1 MMMLAGVDV
10 GDITEVR
17 NPYIA
22 PEILRNY
29 DGSKTVIVFAV
40 SQKDMDEDPRFS
52 FRPTKIGKPSYLQPY
67 KEGAKLKPFGDPD
80 RPTGYV
86 VVTPTFQ
93 FDVLGE
99 PMKSATEVRKQFANA
114 DTNTQKEIIKD
125 LFGSYDKSI
134 HTLMNKKLKASQ
146 TSVSK
151 IRSKAKTIKEQLH
164 DHGDLTHEKFG
175 PMLDAFVSFASDKLG
190 IKSFPKITLRKE
202 EMPTSFGG
210 YNPSDNSIVIVT
222 KNRHPMDIYRTVAH
236 ELVHHKQKEEGRIGK
251 NISQEGSTGSP
262 QENEANAEA
271 GKIMRWFAKSNP
283 EMFKAGYVVE
293 GMTTSGGIR
302 GLGNVTGEV
311 SPSTVSQYV
320 LDNQGYEYPQL
331 QDNTTNGLYTF
342 TDNNYWLDKD
352 GSKKYKTKSIVQ
364 EENLE
369 EGIYDPAR
377 HTAVFLAGGP
387 GSGKDF
393 VLQRAV
399 AGHGHTE
406 LNSDRAFEHLMGKRG
421 LDKKMPDYEEP
432 QRNLARGRA
441 KEIYGEK
448 ERLAIGNRQGLVI
461 NGTADDPQKIG
472 RMKKRL
478 EGLGYKTMMVF
489 VNASNEVSRARNIQ
503 RGVEGGREVPE
514 NIRQEKWNR
523 SQQAHPVYQEMFG
536 NDYVAV
542 DNSDD
547 YRRVGKKRKQEI
559 DDQHT
564 TIYNKVGQFSATPSD
579 HPAAVEWEQREAQK
593 RGITDYRRARAQ
605 NVTNPIQHTRRQPA
619 NIAEEKGSLSLK
631 NWFDKSRSKDGKKG
645 WVQVGGRYDGK
656 PCARQPGQTSSPKCR
671 SSSERAS
678 MTKKEREYAFK
689 KKQREDP
696 NQPEKSGAA
705 RPTMVKTYKNQQ
717 ESIQMD
723 KKTIQEIK
731 DACYHKVKA
740 RYKVWPSAYAS
751 GALVK
756 CRKKGASNWGNKSK
770 VNEAF
775 ETFFEEH
782 GAGDFGTDKLRL
794 NYQMATPGQAPGTK
808 APEKKKKKLAQ
819 EDNNLPRYGLPADGI
834 GPETTQYRPMTVSGF
849 GGAWTA
855 GISESVLKWANNPTT
870 QRKFID
876 KYGDL
881 AEQKLNEAVERL
893 GVLEDN
899 DYVAKTVNQIR
910 ESYSA
915 ASYGKDPTDTMSP
928 IGVQNKDDVRQ
939 EENLVHRKYKV
950 KKKLAEGSAAWT
962 RKEGKNP
969 EGGLNKKGIESYRL
983 ENPGSKLSLAV
994 TTPPSKLKPGS
1005 KKAKRRLSF
1014 CRRMK
1019 GMKAKLTSAKTA
1031 RDPDSR
1037 INKSLRKWNCEE

>member
-1 MMMLAGVDV
+1 MMMLAGVDA

-17 NPYIA
+17 NPYIS

-29 DGSKTVIVFAV
+29 DGSKTVLVFAV

-52 FRPTKIGKPSYLQPY
+52 FAPTKSGKPSYLQPY

-80 RPTGYV
+80 KPTGYV
-86 VVTPTFQ
+86 VVTPTFN

-125 LFGSYDKSI
+125 LFGSYNKSI

-164 DHGDLTHEKFG
+164 DHGELTHDKFG

-210 YNPSDNSIVIVT
+210 YNPADNSIVIVT

-283 EMFKAGYVVE
+283 DMFKSGYVVE
-293 GMTTSGGIR
+293 ET
-302 GLGNVTGEV
+302 L
-311 SPSTVSQYV
+311 
-320 LDNQGYEYPQL
+320 LD
-331 QDNTTNGLYTF
+331 
-342 TDNNYWLDKD
+342 
-352 GSKKYKTKSIVQ
+352 
-364 EENLE
+364 

-377 HTAVFLAGGP
+377 HTVVFLAGGP

-393 VLQRAV
+393 ILQRAV

-406 LNSDRAFEHLMGKRG
+406 INSDRAFEHLMKQRK
-421 LDKKMPDYEEP
+421 LDPKMPDYEEP

-441 KEIYGEK
+441 KEIYNEK
-448 ERLAIGNRQGLVI
+448 ERLAIGGRQGLVI
-461 NGTADDPQKIG
+461 NGTADDPEKIA
-472 RMKKRL
+472 RMKERL
-478 EGLGYKTMMVF
+478 EQMGYRTMMVH
-489 VNASNEVSRARNIQ
+489 VKTSNDVSRARNIQ
-503 RGVEGGREVPE
+503 RGAEGGREVPE
-514 NIRQEKWNR
+514 NIRQEKWTR
-523 SQQAHPVYQEMFG
+523 SEQAAPAYQEMFG
-536 NDYVAV
+536 NNYVSV
-542 DNSDD
+542 DNSED

-559 DDQHT
+559 DDEHT
-564 TIYNKVGQFSATPSD
+564 NIWKRVRQFSTTPSD
-579 HPAAVEWEQREAQK
+579 HPAAVEWEQREAQR
-593 RGITDYRRARAQ
+593 RGISDYRRARAQ

-619 NIAEEKGSLSLK
+619 QPIAEESGSLSLK

-645 WVQVGGRYDGK
+645 WVQVGGRYDGE
-656 PCARQPGQTSSPKCR
+656 PCARQPGQTSTPKCR
-671 SSSERAS
+671 SSSERAGMS
-678 MTKKEREYAFK
+678 KKEKEYAFK

-705 RPTMVKTYKNQQ
+705 KPTMVKTYKHQKESYDMSTLQ
-717 ESIQMD
+717 E
-723 KKTIQEIK
+723 KK
-731 DACYHKVKA
+731 DACYYKVKS
-740 RYKVWPSAYAS
+740 RYRVWPSAYAS

-756 CRKKGASNWGNKSK
+756 CRKSGADNWGNKSK

-794 NYQMATPGQAPGTK
+794 NYQLATPGQAPGSE
-808 APEKKKKKLAQ
+808 APDASKRKKKKLAQ

-855 GISESVLKWANNPTT
+855 GISESVMKWANNPNT
-870 QRKFID
+870 QQKFIN

-881 AEQKLNEAVERL
+881 AEQKLNEAVEKL
-893 GVLEDN
+893 AKLESIGSMP
-899 DYVAKTVNQIR
+899 KTINQIR
-910 ESYSA
+910 ESYGA
-915 ASYGKDPTDTMSP
+915 ASYGKDSADTMSM

-969 EGGLNKKGIESYRL
+969 EGGLNRKGIESYRR

-994 TTPPSKLKPGS
+994 TTEPSKLKPGS

-1019 GMKAKLTSAKTA
+1019 GMKEKLTSAKTA